1 MAVVIFLFIEP
12 TIEKEGGYKR
22 VAEDDTTFEDGL
34 LGGEGATGPAPAGG
48 NWVDRIPSG
57 LRKPVGV
64 ALSVFAGLCYASNFD
79 PPTYIVEH
87 PDAYPGA
94 SAQLVDHVFGL

>member
-34 LGGEGATGPAPAGG
+34 LGGEGAT
-48 NWVDRIPSG
+48 DI
-57 LRKPVGV
+57 
-64 ALSVFAGLCYASNFD
+64 
-79 PPTYIVEH
+79 
-87 PDAYPGA
+87 A
-94 SAQLVDHVFGL
+94 SASSS